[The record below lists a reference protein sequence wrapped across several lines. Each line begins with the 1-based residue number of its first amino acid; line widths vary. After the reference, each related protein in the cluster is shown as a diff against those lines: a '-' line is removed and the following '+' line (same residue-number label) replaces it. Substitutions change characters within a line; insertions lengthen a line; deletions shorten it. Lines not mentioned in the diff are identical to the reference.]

1 MVVFFAPAGGI
12 SAAGTSDEAS
22 INSGRIMRTLALF
35 EEQIRADPTPIIEA
49 IRHHG
54 GRPTDAPK
62 FEFSF
67 FQDGFGVI
75 ETTSGVAIG
84 LLRL

>member
-1 MVVFFAPAGGI
+1 
-12 SAAGTSDEAS
+12 
-22 INSGRIMRTLALF
+22 MRTLALF
-35 EEQIRADPTPIIEA
+35 EEQILADRTPIIET
-49 IRHHG
+49 IRRYG
-54 GRPTDAPK
+54 GHPTDVPE

-84 LLRL
+84 LGL